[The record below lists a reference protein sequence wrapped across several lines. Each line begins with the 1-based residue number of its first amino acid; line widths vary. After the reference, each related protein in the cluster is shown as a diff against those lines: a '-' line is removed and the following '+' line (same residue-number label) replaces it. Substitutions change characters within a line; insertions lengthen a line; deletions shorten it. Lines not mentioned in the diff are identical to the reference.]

1 MKNIIGHLC
10 SLQKTSRRIST
21 VISWGFVVQLSQCYL
36 FCIRD
41 YGEAISYRAYANQG
55 MLPSVRLLAMASA
68 RPSSDSLKKVD
79 HEYSLKRESG
89 PVFVSRTL
97 SLTTSVGFLPHKPT
111 NGPSFCP
118 LSLWLPDMSR
128 IFCGSAPPWSIQ

>member
-68 RPSSDSLKKVD
+68 QPSSDSLKKVD

-89 PVFVSRTL
+89 PVFASRTL
-97 SLTTSVGFLPHKPT
+97 SLTTSVGFLPHKLT

-118 LSLWLPDMSR
+118 LSLWLSEMSR